1 MREKFRY
8 ETLRGKNMNKIENP
22 VCVPETSLR
31 LVSKGRIVNGK
42 QYIEEL
48 IERYKLFYGP
58 SHQIWESGQFEN
70 QAIKLLGVSR
80 EKLYIGSGKAN
91 YKYNNSHHPT
101 VGLWVNAAGTF
112 GVLWFAS
119 SEAKKLFKKQR
130 QEYHEFLKATEKKI
144 REGNFTWS
152 SEYKEA
158 SASCHDSS
166 SDHWQINYKVVDGV
180 VSIVYNSGRDGYSS
194 MDLHI
199 NMGGGKSVQT
209 WKEEPVGD
217 ISSPM
222 DFQCWYGNIERGCGN
237 GAFHYAGNGVRWMRL
252 VKELYPE
259 IKIPE

>member
-1 MREKFRY
+1 MIEYK
-8 ETLRGKNMNKIENP
+8 TENP
-22 VCVPETSLR
+22 VCVPETNLK
-31 LVSKGRIVNGK
+31 LVSKGRIVHGQK
-42 QYIEEL
+42 FVEEL

-58 SHQIWESGQFEN
+58 AHQIWESGQFEN

-80 EKLYIGSGKAN
+80 DSLYIGSGKAN

-101 VGLWVNAAGTF
+101 VGLWVNAKGNF

-119 SEAKKLFKKQR
+119 SEVKKLYKVQR
-130 QEYHEFLKATEKKI
+130 REFRGFLEATERKI

-166 SDHWQINYKVVDGV
+166 SDHWQIIYKVVDGK
-180 VSIVYNSGRDGYSS
+180 VSVIYKSGRDGYSS

-199 NMGGGKSVQT
+199 NMGGGRSVQS
-209 WKEEPVGD
+209 WKEDPVGD
-217 ISSPM
+217 PLEDNEV
-222 DFQCWYGNIERGCGN
+222 DFRCWYGNIYRGSGN
-237 GAFHYAGNGVRWMRL
+237 GPFHYSGNGVRWIRL

-259 IKIPE
+259 IEIPGE